1 MSNRPYYRG
10 RVAIGNRPLVAQ
22 TCNTCGLFLGRKHY
36 QKVSN
41 RSWSSKCNSCFSK
54 RSRATYG
61 ISPNHHLTEKV
72 DQSKT
77 LETASRKG
85 SFWTLKELDT
95 VVEAIEAGFTYK
107 EIALLIDRSYYSI
120 SQAVARF
127 GLKDGWPTR
136 EVWIIK
142 FD

>member
-22 TCNTCGLFLGRKHY
+22 TCNTCGQFLGRKHY
-36 QKVSN
+36 QKVRN
-41 RSWSSKCNSCFSK
+41 SWSSKCNSCFSK
-54 RSRATYG
+54 RSRAVYG
-61 ISPNHHLTEKV
+61 TSPNHHSTERS

-77 LETASRKG
+77 LETATRKG
-85 SFWTLKELDT
+85 SFWTLNELDT
-95 VVEAIEAGFTYK
+95 VVEAIEAGFAYK
-107 EIALLIDRSYYSI
+107 EIALLVDRSYYSI

-136 EVWIIK
+136 EVWSIT
-142 FD
+142 FA